1 MAPRQIER
9 GQPANAA
16 RTHQQSRRGWVG
28 GSRRRPSI
36 LTGRADLCG
45 TGRGRLAWEG
55 VGDPLG
61 SRKRAQPHLL
71 LNAAAATRCSCCS
84 SRILAD
90 HARAPA
96 DHLDEVVTLRERARR
111 RSACDMVCACGE
123 DEAPVSQ
130 AWAARTRLGQAS
142 RPPECTLKFKQV
154 NGWNSSW
161 DPGNSSECP
170 FGGSLSPRNSNIAI
184 PGAIPKQ
191 TGRQRARNSRNSET
205 WNFWSYFPD

>member
-1 MAPRQIER
+1 MLTSA
-9 GQPANAA
+9 GQ
-16 RTHQQSRRGWVG
+16 GVG
-28 GSRRRPSI
+28 GSR
-36 LTGRADLCG
+36 GRAWETRL
-45 TGRGRLAWEG
+45 GRA
-55 VGDPLG
+55 
-61 SRKRAQPHLL
+61 SAQPHLL